1 MAVVLFP
8 RFNTIRI
15 EYIMYRDAVN
25 SSPAGPSAPRP
36 PRRRVHTR
44 ARILSAA
51 GELFLSAG
59 YARTSIEDICTAAGY
74 TRGAFYSNFATK
86 EDLLLALFDEQ
97 AAERMTEL
105 EHLAAAA
112 EQLGP
117 EERAR
122 RLVEALLRVEAA
134 ETGWI
139 LLFLEFRLLAARTS
153 ELADRVAAH
162 DRTVTAAL
170 AALLE
175 RVLPELV
182 PPGASTEQAAQVILA
197 AREGLLAR
205 TAAGGPAAEELL
217 SAATAVLAGLLG

>member
-1 MAVVLFP
+1 MV
-8 RFNTIRI
+8 
-15 EYIMYRDAVN
+15 AVN
-25 SSPAGPSAPRP
+25 PTPVEPSTPRP

-59 YARTSIEDICTAAGY
+59 YARTSIEDICAAAGY

-97 AAERMTEL
+97 AAERISEL

-153 ELADRVAAH
+153 ELAERVAVH

-170 AALLE
+170 AVLLE

-182 PPGASTEQAAQVILA
+182 PPGASAEQAAEVILA

-205 TAAGGPAAEELL
+205 TAAGGPTSEQLL
-217 SAATAVLAGLLG
+217 NATTAVLTGLLG

>member
-1 MAVVLFP
+1 M
-8 RFNTIRI
+8 
-15 EYIMYRDAVN
+15 N
-25 SSPAGPSAPRP
+25 SSPAGPSTPRP
-36 PRRRVHTR
+36 TRRRVHTR
-44 ARILSAA
+44 ARLLSAA
-51 GELFLSAG
+51 GELFLSVG

-97 AAERMTEL
+97 AAKRMSEL
-105 EHLAAAA
+105 EHLTAAA
-112 EQLGP
+112 EALGP

-134 ETGWI
+134 EAGWM

-162 DRTVTAAL
+162 DRTVTAAV
-170 AALLE
+170 ATLLH

-182 PPGASTEQAAQVILA
+182 PPGVSAEQAAQVVLA

-205 TAAGGPAAEELL
+205 TTAGGPAAEELL
-217 SAATAVLAGLLG
+217 NAATAVLAGLLG

>member
-1 MAVVLFP
+1 M
-8 RFNTIRI
+8 I
-15 EYIMYRDAVN
+15 AVN
-25 SSPAGPSAPRP
+25 PSPVEPPTPRP

-59 YARTSIEDICTAAGY
+59 YARTSIEDICAAAGY

-153 ELADRVAAH
+153 ELAKRVAVH

-182 PPGASTEQAAQVILA
+182 PPGASAEQAAEVILA

-205 TAAGGPAAEELL
+205 TAAGGPTSEQLL
-217 SAATAVLAGLLG
+217 NAATAVLAGLLG

>member
-1 MAVVLFP
+1 M
-8 RFNTIRI
+8 
-15 EYIMYRDAVN
+15 N
-25 SSPAGPSAPRP
+25 SSSAGPSAPRP

-86 EDLLLALFDEQ
+86 EDLVLALFDEQ
-97 AAERMTEL
+97 AAERMSKL
-105 EHLAAAA
+105 EHLAAAVGP
-112 EQLGP
+112 LGP

-122 RLVEALLRVEAA
+122 RLVEALLRVEPA

-153 ELADRVAAH
+153 ELAHRVAAH
-162 DRTVTAAL
+162 DRAVTAAV
-170 AALLE
+170 AVLLE
-175 RVLPELV
+175 RVLPEVL
-182 PPGASTEQAAQVILA
+182 PRGASAEQAAEVILA

>member
-1 MAVVLFP
+1 MNP
-8 RFNTIRI
+8 
-15 EYIMYRDAVN
+15 
-25 SSPAGPSAPRP
+25 SPAEPLTPRP

-59 YARTSIEDICTAAGY
+59 YARTSIEDICAAAGY

-117 EERAR
+117 EERAQ

-139 LLFLEFRLLAARTS
+139 LLFLEFRLLAARTP
-153 ELADRVAAH
+153 ELAERVAVH
-162 DRTVTAAL
+162 DRAVTAAL
-170 AALLE
+170 AAVLE

-182 PPGASTEQAAQVILA
+182 PPGASAEQTAEVILA

-205 TAAGGPAAEELL
+205 TAAGGPTAEPLL
-217 SAATAVLAGLLG
+217 NATTAVLAGLLG